1 MTMPVHMWL
10 IGPMISSNLFDGK
23 L

>member
-10 IGPMISSNLFDGK
+10 IGPKISSNLFDGK

>member
-10 IGPMISSNLFDGK
+10 IRPKISSNLFDGK